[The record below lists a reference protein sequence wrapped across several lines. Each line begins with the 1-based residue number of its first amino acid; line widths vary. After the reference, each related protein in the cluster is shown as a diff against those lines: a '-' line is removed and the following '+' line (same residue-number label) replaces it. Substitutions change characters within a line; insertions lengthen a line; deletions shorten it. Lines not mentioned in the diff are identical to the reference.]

1 MHWTF
6 VGVFD
11 AYQTVLTIN
20 ELVIPYGTV
29 AVNKIFAHITIDN
42 AAQSTEMYQPYT
54 ATLSAD
60 SGYSLAGASVAVTMG
75 GVDVTAD
82 CYQNGVI
89 HIEQVTGALIITA
102 TAVTQYT
109 NQILYGTDTIGGTA
123 LYNGTGYKQG
133 YRWTSSNT
141 EDNGEISGIP
151 NKFAVGYIKVEP
163 GDVVH
168 LYGDIW
174 KGTSGGISMHV
185 QNATDTRLVRASLAN
200 WSFRWTGG
208 TSAVTGYMHWTFV
221 GVFDAYQ
228 TVLTINEEM

>member
-1 MHWTF
+1 M
-6 VGVFD
+6 
-11 AYQTVLTIN
+11 
-20 ELVIPYGTV
+20 
-29 AVNKIFAHITIDN
+29 
-42 AAQSTEMYQPYT
+42 
-54 ATLSAD
+54 
-60 SGYSLAGASVAVTMG
+60 
-75 GVDVTAD
+75 TAD

-89 HIEQVTGALIITA
+89 HIEQVTGALTITA
-102 TAVTQYT
+102 TAAAQYT
-109 NQILYGTDTIGGTA
+109 NQILFATDAIGGTA

-133 YRWTSSNT
+133 YRWTTSNT

-151 NKFAVGYIKVEP
+151 NKEP

-200 WSFRWTGG
+200 WSGGYTARSDIMAYMSDIDYDDTTKTLRSFRWTGG